1 MKGEELSVLDKLLGE
16 KRGIIDS
23 MSRISESFKS
33 QPRLNEDSLDS
44 LVTERIQS
52 KRLTTQLQQ
61 IEESILQIEKGVYG
75 ICSKC
80 GEPIPQKRLEI
91 LPCTNLC
98 VMCALLQSL
107 PYVLL
112 H

>member
-1 MKGEELSVLDKLLGE
+1 MKGEEFSVLDKLLGE
-16 KRGIIDS
+16 KREIIDS

-52 KRLTTQLQQ
+52 KRLTKQLRQ

-80 GEPIPQKRLEI
+80 GEPIPRKRLEVI
-91 LPCTNLC
+91 PCTNLC
-98 VMCALLQSL
+98 VMCAYTQSL
-107 PYVLL
+107 SYVLL